1 MRDIPFSS
9 HSSRREYCKTMA
21 ALGGTMFVGTGS
33 AQSETNKPGGKYSGD
48 VLYTPPEG
56 TPAPGSL
63 YPRVTRLEHA
73 GPGNSCGNS
82 QSGRGPLLATFEF
95 YPSMSGGSTPY
106 FPVYRSTD
114 GGRSWSKYSEIHDT
128 SGKGWGLR
136 YQPTLFELPEEVGP
150 WPAGTVL
157 AAGNSI
163 PILDDPEDVPEGQIG
178 ELGETKI
185 DLYASTDEG
194 ETWEFVSTV
203 ITGGKAVP
211 YAGNSPVWEPEL
223 ALDDDGNLVC
233 YFADE
238 RMGTDDDYNQLVA
251 YKASEDGG
259 LTWGDE
265 QFVAAVS
272 DGVTRPGM
280 PTITKLPNGRYMI
293 CYEVVGEDDVD
304 GEVHVKTSP
313 DGRDWGEPS
322 DLGNP
327 VVTGD
332 GRRFINGPYVTWT
345 PRGGE
350 NGTVLV
356 SGKQL
361 VDENRELVEGNGEV
375 VLANTDLDG
384 SGDWTALKAPLS
396 FETESDLDGRIFV
409 GWTTPIL
416 PSPNGKQLLQFTST
430 ASSSELCEI
439 RYGKRPLK
447 LNKL

>member
-1 MRDIPFSS
+1 
-9 HSSRREYCKTMA
+9 
-21 ALGGTMFVGTGS
+21 
-33 AQSETNKPGGKYSGD
+33 
-48 VLYTPPEG
+48 
-56 TPAPGSL
+56 
-63 YPRVTRLEHA
+63 
-73 GPGNSCGNS
+73 
-82 QSGRGPLLATFEF
+82 
-95 YPSMSGGSTPY
+95 MSGGSTPY

>member
-1 MRDIPFSS
+1 MEGLPFSS
-9 HSSRREYCKTMA
+9 DNSRREYCKAVA

-33 AQSETNKPGGKYSGD
+33 AQSETEKSEGKYSGD
-48 VLYTPPEG
+48 SLYTPPEG

-73 GPGNSCGNS
+73 GPGNSCGNG
-82 QSGRGPLLATFEF
+82 QSGRGPLLAIFEF
-95 YPSMSGGSTPY
+95 YPSMSGGSKPY

-128 SGKGWGLR
+128 SGKDWGLR

-163 PILDDPEDVPEGQIG
+163 PILDDPEDVPEGEIG
-178 ELGETKI
+178 ELGETSI

-211 YAGNSPVWEPEL
+211 YAGNNPVWEPEL
-223 ALDDDGNLVC
+223 ALDDNGNLVC

-238 RMGTDDDYNQLVA
+238 RGGENGYNQLVG

-259 LTWGDE
+259 QTWGDE
-265 QFVAAVS
+265 QFVAAVPNET
-272 DGVTRPGM
+272 TRPGM
-280 PTITKLPNGRYMI
+280 PTVTELPNGKYMI
-293 CYEVVGEDDVD
+293 CYEVVGPDYLH

-313 DGRDWGEPS
+313 DGRDWGDPS
-322 DLGNP
+322 DLGHL
-327 VVTGD
+327 VVTTD

-361 VDENRELVEGNGEV
+361 VDEDRNLAEGNGEV

-384 SGDWTALKAPLS
+384 DGDWTAVKAPLS
-396 FETESDLDGRIFV
+396 FETESELGGRTFV

-416 PSPNGKQLLQFTST
+416 PSPNGKQLLQLTST

-439 RYGKRPLK
+439 RYGKQPLK